1 MLTIL
6 NTSIVTNFGKFNHYP
21 VSLEDARKLVK
32 KSPFQ
37 SAIGHQSTADL
48 LTVLLDVPV
57 PMNRIQYV
65 QTVGESAL
73 VFKLNGRPEEG
84 RIYTVEE
91 IQQIGY
97 SFSVLQMVE

>member
-6 NTSIVTNFGKFNHYP
+6 NTSIVTNFGTFNHYP

-32 KSPFQ
+32 NSVFQ

-48 LTVLLDVPV
+48 LSVLLEVPV
-57 PMNRIQYV
+57 AMNRIQYV